1 MMLGRDLRSK
11 WIVSLADGRKVGEI
25 KDLYLDAEA
34 TQVIAVLTG
43 REGMLKPKAVG
54 LERSCIEVFGIDV
67 WLIGASG
74 KLVHLEELPGAGS
87 FVLVGDLQG
96 REVQTDGG
104 TKIGT
109 IGDVL
114 LDREARV
121 VGFTLSRVHVQ
132 GPLQEKKSLARAA
145 ITNLGDK
152 KLPVIA
158 SLTLAETLNLPEG

>member
-1 MMLGRDLRSK
+1 MMMGKDLRNK
-11 WIVSLADGRKVGEI
+11 WIVCLADGRKLGEI
-25 KDLYLDAEA
+25 KDVYLDAQA
-34 TQVIAVLTG
+34 TQVVAVLTG
-43 REGMLKPKAVG
+43 KEGVLKPKAVG
-54 LERSCIEVFGIDV
+54 FERSTIQVFGIDV
-67 WLIGASG
+67 WLVPAGG
-74 KLVHLEELPGAGS
+74 KLVHLDDVPNADT
-87 FVLVGDLQG
+87 FVLMGDLQG

-145 ITNLGDK
+145 IANLGDK

-158 SLTLAETLNLPEG
+158 SLTRAETLSVPE